1 MRARD
6 AKTCEVVCRAAVGSV
21 ISVGYVVYCRIRLCD
36 SEAYGSAFACDDIG
50 IADNDCLNEVSA
62 RTRGNGLRVGSVF
75 FGGIL
80 EYYRAVDIRC
90 NGRLG
95 SLFTVG
101 RIACR
106 KSRKSNGC
114 GIYLVGKS
122 SRRALAVC
130 PNVVGARES
139 ESNGNRLNGL
149 ASLVRN
155 GVLVGIG
162 KSRGERSRSVVG
174 ELVLAKRWN
183 GYFLRCY
190 SEGYFLSEYCVKS
203 IC

>member
-1 MRARD
+1 MRADYSKVLEYEFVARVGIAVAVLVTRD
-6 AKTCEVVCRAAVGSV
+6 ACSG
-21 ISVGYVVYCRIRLCD
+21 LCN

-62 RTRGNGLRVGSVF
+62 RIGGNGLRVGSVF
-75 FGGIL
+75 FGGVL

-90 NGRLG
+90 NGGLR

-114 GIYLVGKS
+114 GVYLVGKS

-139 ESNGNRLNGL
+139 ESNGNRLSGL

-174 ELVLAKRWN
+174 ELVLAKRGN
-183 GYFLRCY
+183 GYFLRRY